1 MWSALMHQFGVGLAD
16 GSLSFLP
23 PLSCAK
29 LSGISLGGDGCET
42 NIKLWKHITWRVLSG
57 QDGDEDE
64 SDYAADAD
72 DTVDTAAA
80 DDTVD
85 KPVQVVISKSCVQ
98 HATALV
104 ESLLARIL
112 DIDALA
118 FCVAKQFSQSSH
130 NKLAEEASYDF
141 IDSRLRWIQAQL
153 FFDQQPMRRWTT
165 LPLGLTAPASHNCVL
180 SRRRLQRAWSSRLS

>member
-1 MWSALMHQFGVGLAD
+1 MWSALIHQFGVGLAD
-16 GSLSFLP
+16 GSRSFLP

-42 NIKLWKHITWRVLSG
+42 NIKLWKHITWRVLSE

-64 SDYAADAD
+64 SYDAADAD
-72 DTVDTAAA
+72 DTVDAADA

-85 KPVQVVISKSCVQ
+85 KLVQVVIYKSCVQ

-104 ESLLARIL
+104 KIPLARIL
-112 DIDALA
+112 DINVPV
-118 FCVAKQFSQSSH
+118 FCVATQFSRSSH

-141 IDSRLRWIQAQL
+141 MDSRLRWIQAQL
-153 FFDQQPMRRWTT
+153 FFDKQPNERIVKRME
-165 LPLGLTAPASHNCVL
+165 
-180 SRRRLQRAWSSRLS
+180 